1 MDMFRSE
8 EMQLVRLIIP
18 SEAAHDTIYSLGEV
32 RERSANW
39 CECAFSFFL
48 LFLENHLRERRK
60 GGGTDVRSIICSY
73 GRAHVSKI
81 MLLNMCTC
89 VCRS

>member
-32 RERSANW
+32 RKQS
-39 CECAFSFFL
+39 
-48 LFLENHLRERRK
+48 
-60 GGGTDVRSIICSY
+60 VMY
-73 GRAHVSKI
+73 VSV
-81 MLLNMCTC
+81 C
-89 VCRS
+89 VCVLLRSRVSCWCC